1 MQNTEIIDSI
11 FFDMDGTL
19 WDGVE
24 TYANGFNDFF
34 EASNINRR
42 LTANDLYAY
51 MGLEEEQYLE
61 VTLSELPF
69 AERKE
74 TYQQIIN
81 FQYKRIKSDGGIL
94 YNGVVEGLMRL
105 SEKYKLFIVSNCPE
119 FTIQYFMEWAGI
131 KDSITD
137 TMAHGMNFKSKHEN
151 IKLLIEKYNL
161 QNPVYVGDTES
172 DRKQCD
178 LVPIPFVYVDYGF
191 GKVYKYLFRFSSFQQ
206 LTDYFIE
213 NN

>member
-1 MQNTEIIDSI
+1 MQNADKIDSI

-24 TYANGFNDFF
+24 SYAKGFNDFF
-34 EASNINRR
+34 EAGNINRR

-51 MGLEEEQYLE
+51 MGLEEEQYLQ
-61 VTLSELPF
+61 VTLSEFPF

-81 FQYKRIKSDGGIL
+81 FQYSRIQSDGGIL
-94 YNGVVEGLMRL
+94 YDGVVEGLMRL

-191 GKVYKYLFRFSSFQQ
+191 GKVEQYVLRFSSFHRLHQ
-206 LTDYFIE
+206 LR
-213 NN
+213 